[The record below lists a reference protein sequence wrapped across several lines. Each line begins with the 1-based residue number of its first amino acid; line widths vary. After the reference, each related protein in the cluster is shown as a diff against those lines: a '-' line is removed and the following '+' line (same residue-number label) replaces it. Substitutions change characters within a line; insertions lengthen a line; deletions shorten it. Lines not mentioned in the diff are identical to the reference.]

1 MSDLIKVM
9 IVEDDPMI
17 MDMYA
22 HKFEQEGFKVV
33 THDRGD
39 GVVEL
44 AASEQPKII
53 LLDIIMP
60 GLDGFSVLKQLKQ
73 ASGTKDIKVVMLTN
87 LGQDEDRIKGTELG
101 AIGYVV
107 KSSRT
112 PGEVVKL
119 VNEFLAQE

>member
-1 MSDLIKVM
+1 M

-22 HKFEQEGFKVV
+22 HKFEQEGFRVV

>member
-1 MSDLIKVM
+1 MPEPIKIM

-119 VNEFLAQE
+119 VNEYLAQT

>member
-22 HKFEQEGFKVV
+22 HKFEQEGFRVV

>member
-119 VNEFLAQE
+119 VNEYLAQT